1 MAFINRRFFMIDFH
15 THAFTESIAERAIES
30 LESNSPCRPKT
41 RGTAAQLLA
50 AMDKC
55 GIERSVL
62 LTIATKPHQQT
73 AINNWAAEVKSD
85 RLLPF
90 GSVHPDA
97 PDAADE
103 LERIRSLGLY
113 GVKLH
118 PDYQHFYADEERM
131 IPIYKKC
138 AELKLPVLFHCGMD
152 VISPHDVHCTPKAA
166 LTVHRRVPEL
176 TMILAHLGGNYMW
189 EEAEKY
195 LAGEDVYLDT
205 AFVSGRIP
213 DSAASRIIK
222 KHGTDRILFASDMPW
237 QLPSETLLM
246 LSRLGLDHEE
256 TEMITHKNAEKIL
269 FD

>member
-97 PDAADE
+97 PDTADE

-166 LTVHRRVPEL
+166 LTVHRRVP
-176 TMILAHLGGNYMW
+176 
-189 EEAEKY
+189 
-195 LAGEDVYLDT
+195 
-205 AFVSGRIP
+205 
-213 DSAASRIIK
+213 
-222 KHGTDRILFASDMPW
+222 DRILFASDMPW